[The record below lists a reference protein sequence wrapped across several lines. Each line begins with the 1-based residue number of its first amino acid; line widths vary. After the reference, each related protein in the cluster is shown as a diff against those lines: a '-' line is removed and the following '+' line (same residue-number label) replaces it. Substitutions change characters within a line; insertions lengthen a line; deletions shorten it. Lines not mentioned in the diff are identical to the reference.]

1 MWMAGAIL
9 GKWKVSSCHI
19 VIALPLKFFYC
30 YNCTS
35 LKKYLNEEN
44 YIFFFVTNYEITI
57 TLCGLRINVW
67 FTQAIPSTISQFLP
81 QDSQDLMDHGLKIN
95 MKEVPSHMK
104 SNKPTCYLHVFT
116 VLSLTSFLTRY
127 PEIADNIPYH
137 WVLSLDTCTSSKLD
151 FTFKIHQQDMTWGF
165 LRKNR

>member
-44 YIFFFVTNYEITI
+44 YIFFFLLQIMKLPLHYADLE
-57 TLCGLRINVW
+57 LMCDLHKLFHRL
-67 FTQAIPSTISQFLP
+67 FLN
-81 QDSQDLMDHGLKIN
+81 SYLK
-95 MKEVPSHMK
+95 
-104 SNKPTCYLHVFT
+104 T
-116 VLSLTSFLTRY
+116 VKT
-127 PEIADNIPYH
+127 
-137 WVLSLDTCTSSKLD
+137 
-151 FTFKIHQQDMTWGF
+151 
-165 LRKNR
+165 